1 LERIKEI
8 SMRNTTLKLYL
19 RMQRAKSAL
28 RDLATSTQG
37 QDLVEY
43 ALVVAML
50 AGAAA
55 AGMTTIA
62 IKINQ
67 VFVSIGTKLSAYTS

>member
-1 LERIKEI
+1 
-8 SMRNTTLKLYL
+8 MRNTTLKLYL

>member
-1 LERIKEI
+1 
-8 SMRNTTLKLYL
+8 MRNTTLKLYL

-28 RDLATSTQG
+28 RDLATNTQG

>member
-1 LERIKEI
+1 
-8 SMRNTTLKLYL
+8 MRNTTLKLYL
-19 RMQRAKSAL
+19 RMQRAKGAL